1 MFSTLWR
8 LFATLSAGARL
19 AHIWGRMSDTIIFRI
34 EGMTCAACVA
44 RVEKALLRVP
54 GVEAAAV
61 SLATERADI
70 RIASS
75 QTEAIPALAA
85 AIAAAGYSGEAMV
98 AGGPPG
104 ADAAD
109 AGGLSVHDKLRLGAA
124 LLLALPLVLE
134 MPAHFGIPGFH
145 LPPLVALAL
154 ASAVQFAP
162 GLGLSFYR
170 AAWSALKARA
180 GNMDLLVAIG
190 TSAAY
195 LSGVVAIL
203 RDPFGHP
210 MHYLEAS
217 AVVIALV
224 LLGRTLELRAR
235 RSAARAIRAL
245 AALAPDRARVERD
258 GREIEIRASDVL
270 RGDSVIVLPGERFP
284 VDGIV
289 RSGSS
294 QADESLITGES
305 RAVDKGPGDLVIGGA
320 LNGDGVLR
328 LEAHAVGAQTTL
340 ARIVALVERA
350 QSSKAPVQRLV
361 DRVAAVFV
369 PVVLAIATVSFLA
382 WWLIAGDAGGG
393 LHAAVSVLVIACP
406 CALGLATPMAVVA
419 GCGAAA
425 RHAILIKDAA
435 ALERLAQADA
445 VVFDKTGTL
454 TVGRPAV
461 ERLIAAR
468 LGGEEHLLGL
478 AAAVERGSAHP
489 LARAI
494 ASCAAERGIRPPTP
508 AQLEAIAGRGIKARV
523 DGALVILGTAD
534 LMQQAGLDI
543 SGFAASVA
551 EFDALGLTRVFVARD
566 GVVVGVIALGDPIR
580 PDAALAVARLSGQG
594 LRVLMATG
602 DALAPASRVAA
613 ALGIHEFVAAARPQA
628 KLDLVERLKA
638 EGRVVAVVGDGVNDA
653 PALAAADIGLAVGGG
668 ADAALETAG
677 VALMRSDIALVAD
690 AVELARA
697 TRARIRENLF
707 WASVFNLA
715 GLPAAAAGLL
725 DPMIAGGA
733 MAFSSLAV
741 VLNSLRLTR
750 WRARQ
755 PR

>member
-1 MFSTLWR
+1 MS
-8 LFATLSAGARL
+8 ATV
-19 AHIWGRMSDTIIFRI
+19 TFRI

-70 RIASS
+70 RIARPEA
-75 QTEAIPALAA
+75 EAIADLAA
-85 AIAAAGYSGEAMV
+85 AIGAAGYSGHPLG
-98 AGGPPG
+98 AG
-104 ADAAD
+104 AAGD
-109 AGGLSVHDKLRLGAA
+109 AGTISRRDKLRVGAG
-124 LLLALPLVLE
+124 LLLALPLVAE
-134 MPAHFGIPGFH
+134 MPAHFGMPVPR
-145 LPPLVALAL
+145 LPPLLALAL
-154 ASAVQFAP
+154 AAIVQFSP
-162 GLGLSFYR
+162 GLGLDFYR
-170 AAWSALKARA
+170 AAWSALRARA

-190 TSAAY
+190 TSAAFAA
-195 LSGVVAIL
+195 GAVAIL

-210 MHYLEAS
+210 VHYLEAS
-217 AVVIALV
+217 TVVIALV
-224 LLGRTLELRAR
+224 VLGRTLEARAR
-235 RSAARAIRAL
+235 RGAARAIRAL

-258 GREIEIRASDVL
+258 GRESEVAASDVAL
-270 RGDSVIVLPGERFP
+270 GDIAIVLPGERIP
-284 VDGIV
+284 VDGVV
-289 RSGSS
+289 RSGIS

-305 RAVDKGPGDLVIGGA
+305 RPVEKVPGDLAIGGSV
-320 LNGDGVLR
+320 NGDGILR
-328 LEAHAVGAQTTL
+328 IEAQAVGARTTL

-361 DRVAAVFV
+361 DQVAAIFV
-369 PVVLAIATVSFLA
+369 PVVLALAGTSFLG
-382 WWLIAGDAGGG
+382 WWLVAGDAGTG
-393 LHAAVSVLVIACP
+393 LYAAVSVLVIACP

-425 RHAILIKDAA
+425 RHAILVKDAA

-454 TVGRPAV
+454 TVGRPVV
-461 ERLIAAR
+461 EKLVAAR
-468 LGGEEHLLGL
+468 PGGEDHLLGL

-494 ASCAAERGIRPPTP
+494 VACAAERGIWPPTP
-508 AQLEAIAGRGIKARV
+508 AQLESIPGRGIKARI
-523 DGALVILGTAD
+523 DGALVILGTAE

-543 SGFAASVA
+543 SGLDTAVA

-566 GVVVGVIALGDPIR
+566 GVVIGAIGIGDPIR
-580 PDAALAVARLSGQG
+580 PDAAGAIARLAGRG
-594 LRVLMATG
+594 MRVLMATG
-602 DALAPASRVAA
+602 DAQAAAARVAA
-613 ALGIHEFVAAARPQA
+613 ALGIGEFRAAARPQA
-628 KLDLVERLKA
+628 KLELVDALKR

-677 VALMRSDIALVAD
+677 VALMRADIALVAD
-690 AVELARA
+690 AMDLARA

-715 GLPAAAAGLL
+715 GLPAAALGLL

-750 WRARQ
+750 WRPP
-755 PR
+755 PRG